1 VDHALQ
7 SLLQAIGEIKDAIL
21 HGSTPRDLDV
31 NLAAVREGQG
41 VPFDKPNI
49 APITLTNAA
58 QSYQVFP
65 ANALRKKFYLRA
77 PRSNTGKVYVRYDG
91 KDATASDLKND
102 TLSPGEWVADDNP
115 TTLSSVAAW
124 AVTAGDV
131 LYAQELNGR

>member
-1 VDHALQ
+1 M
-7 SLLQAIGEIKDAIL
+7 
-21 HGSTPRDLDV
+21 
-31 NLAAVREGQG
+31 
-41 VPFDKPNI
+41 PFDKPNI

-65 ANALRKKFYLRA
+65 ANTLRKKFYLRA
-77 PRSNTGKVYVRYDG
+77 PRSNTGKIYVRYDG